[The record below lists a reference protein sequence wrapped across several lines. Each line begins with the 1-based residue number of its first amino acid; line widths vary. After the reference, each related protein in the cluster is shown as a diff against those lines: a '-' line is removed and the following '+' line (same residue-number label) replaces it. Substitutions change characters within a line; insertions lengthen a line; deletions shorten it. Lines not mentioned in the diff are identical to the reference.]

1 MLLPLDWGGWGWVW
15 SGRGEKGGGGE
26 EEGWELGGIS
36 LWKQYLFKVVP
47 MGVEHRGS
55 RKIGFLLGDYEEEV
69 VVVVGAHSGSYS
81 AD

>member
-1 MLLPLDWGGWGWVW
+1 
-15 SGRGEKGGGGE
+15 
-26 EEGWELGGIS
+26 
-36 LWKQYLFKVVP
+36 

-69 VVVVGAHSGSYS
+69 VVVGAHSGSYS

>member
-1 MLLPLDWGGWGWVW
+1 
-15 SGRGEKGGGGE
+15 
-26 EEGWELGGIS
+26 
-36 LWKQYLFKVVP
+36 